1 MNPQDHTKFIV
12 GCVTLLGMSAAAG
25 GCWLLWKGFAGGGEL
40 VITLNTAISGLVGF
54 LGGRQM
60 RAASIGPGDTNVSGD
75 ATINQQPQQPQPPVE
90 PK

>member
-1 MNPQDHTKFIV
+1 
-12 GCVTLLGMSAAAG
+12 MSAASG

-60 RAASIGPGDTNVSGD
+60 QKSAAGPGDTNVAGD
-75 ATINQQPQQPQPPVE
+75 ATLNVT